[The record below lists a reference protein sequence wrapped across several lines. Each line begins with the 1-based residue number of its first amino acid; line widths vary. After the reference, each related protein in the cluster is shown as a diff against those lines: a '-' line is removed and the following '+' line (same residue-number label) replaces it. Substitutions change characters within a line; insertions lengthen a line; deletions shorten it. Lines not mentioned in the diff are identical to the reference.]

1 MRCELLVV
9 GGEVL
14 TLAPGGRPRAGR
26 LAEELGVVREGAVA
40 CSGGVVVA
48 AGRVEE
54 VLRRVEVGS
63 WTTVI
68 EARGKVVMPGFVDA
82 HTHVVFAGSRED
94 EFAARIRGKSYM
106 EIHREGGGILR
117 TVRETRAAS
126 VWRLVEEARPRL
138 DSMLKHGATTVEVKS
153 GYCLDTEGEVKMLK
167 AIKLLDAIHPV
178 DLVPTF
184 LGAHAVPEGFSSSE
198 YTKLVAGEMVEKAA
212 ELAEFCDV
220 FCEKGV
226 FSPEESRLVL
236 EAGLKRGLKPQMHVD
251 EFSHTGGARVAAEL
265 KAVVSHLAHTT
276 REELRALAEA
286 GCIGVLLPGILLCT
300 MQEEWPKASKYIE
313 AGLPIALGS
322 DLSPACWVESMQL
335 VVQLACL
342 MYRMTPEQAI
352 VAATVNAAHA
362 VGRGLEVG
370 SLEPWKK
377 ADIIVLD
384 ARSYEHIPYHLG
396 TNLGETVIKGGKL
409 VYEAG

>member
-1 MRCELLVV
+1 MRCDLLVV

-14 TLAPGGRPRAGR
+14 TLAPGAKPRAGM
-26 LAEELGVVREGAVA
+26 LAQSLGAIEDGAVA
-40 CSGGVVVA
+40 CSSGVVA
-48 AGRVEE
+48 AAGSREE

-68 EARGKVVMPGFVDA
+68 EARGKVAMPGFVDA
-82 HTHVVFAGSRED
+82 HTHLVFAGSRED

-126 VWRLVEEARPRL
+126 IWKLIEEAKPRL
-138 DSMLKHGATTVEVKS
+138 DRMLRHGSTTVEAKS

-167 AIKLLDAIHPV
+167 AIRLLDAIHPA

-198 YTKLVAGEMVEKAA
+198 YAKLVAEEMVKKAA

-226 FSPEESRLVL
+226 FSPEESKLIL
-236 EAGLKRGLKPQMHVD
+236 EAGLRQGLRPQMHID
-251 EFSHTGGARVAAEL
+251 EFSHTGGAKVAAEL
-265 KAVVSHLAHTT
+265 KAVVSHLTHTSK
-276 REELRALAEA
+276 EELRMLAEA
-286 GCIGVLLPGILLCT
+286 GCIGILLPATLLCT
-300 MQEEWPKASKYIE
+300 MQEEWPNASKYIE
-313 AGLPIALGS
+313 AGLPVALGS
-322 DLSPACWVESMQL
+322 DMSPACWVESMQL
-335 VVQLACL
+335 VIQLACL
-342 MYRMTPEQAI
+342 MYRMAPEQAI
-352 VAATVNAAHA
+352 TAATVNAAHA

-384 ARSYEHIPYHLG
+384 ARSYEHIPYHIG
-396 TNLGETVIKGGKL
+396 TNLVETVIKGGKI